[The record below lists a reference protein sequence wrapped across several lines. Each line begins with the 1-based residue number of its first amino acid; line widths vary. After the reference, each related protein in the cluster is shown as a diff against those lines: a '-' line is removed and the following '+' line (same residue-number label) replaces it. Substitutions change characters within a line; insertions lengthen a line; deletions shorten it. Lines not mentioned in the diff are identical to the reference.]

1 MRFGLSG
8 LQHSPAPFTIS
19 EILGKDETLER
30 LEILI
35 NLCE

>member
-8 LQHSPAPFTIS
+8 LQKSPDPFTIS

-30 LEILI
+30 LENLI
-35 NLCE
+35 SLCK